1 MEKIPVSFKEQITKQ
16 PDEKYAVV
24 VVTKSDIDLNKFSL
38 VAMDGLENISNG
50 TLSGHQILALAKL
63 KKVAS
68 IESDGEMKTQI
79 N

>member
-1 MEKIPVSFKEQITKQ
+1 MSFKEQIIKL

-24 VVTKSDIDLNKFSL
+24 VTTKSDIDLNKFSL
-38 VAMDGLENISNG
+38 VAIDGLENISKG
-50 TLSGHQILALAKL
+50 MLSGHEILALEKA

-79 N
+79 NQ